1 MTSDEIPEDMR
12 SFLLA
17 HVESYEQLDVLALL
31 RTQADRGLSAE
42 EVADGTKVPLAAAE
56 TALEGL
62 HESGILAQA
71 HHRGGPRFHYAPRE
85 PALDALVDR
94 VLRAYRESPLG
105 IVKLMSTN
113 AIERVRTH
121 AIRAFAS
128 SFVSGKE
135 EERWLRASMC
145 SDKNRRRGSK

>member
-1 MTSDEIPEDMR
+1 MTSEEIPEDMR

-56 TALEGL
+56 TALDGL
-62 HESGILAQA
+62 HESGILAQS
-71 HHRGGPRFHYAPRE
+71 HHQGGPRFRYAPRE
-85 PALDALVDR
+85 PGLGALVDR
-94 VLRAYRESPLG
+94 ILRAYRESPLG

-128 SFVSGKE
+128 SFVL
-135 EERWLRASMC
+135 ERKKK
-145 SDKNRRRGSK
+145 DG